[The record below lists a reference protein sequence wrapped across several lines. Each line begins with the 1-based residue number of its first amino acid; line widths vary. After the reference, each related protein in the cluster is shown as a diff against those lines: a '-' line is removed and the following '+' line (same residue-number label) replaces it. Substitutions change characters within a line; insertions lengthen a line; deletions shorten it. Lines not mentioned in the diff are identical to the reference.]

1 MKTIKVYDNEHFD
14 TDCTTA
20 VHTAETWAVCPS
32 VTNHCLTVY
41 SIGNSLLDVLTSR
54 GHRALETLF
63 NEHDSEVRKDWTRKG
78 DLIVIKVWWY
88 R

>member
-1 MKTIKVYDNEHFD
+1 MKKTTVYNNEYFD
-14 TDCTTA
+14 TDRTTA
-20 VHTAETWAVCPS
+20 IHTETIDKLIHTI
-32 VTNHCLTVY
+32 TNHCLTVY
-41 SIGNSLLDVLTSR
+41 SVDNSLLDVLGSR